1 MKLSVS
7 GYVLFTCHIMSGKNE
22 GRASKG
28 EVSIGDQEVEDEVG
42 LEEHAETRK
51 IRSRSVCLYHKGKD
65 CGFGK
70 TARP

>member
-1 MKLSVS
+1 MKVERRRVKFRSVTKKWI
-7 GYVLFTCHIMSGKNE
+7 LTE
-22 GRASKG
+22 
-28 EVSIGDQEVEDEVG
+28 DDEVG

-65 CGFGK
+65 CGFGG